1 MDNDASIFKY
11 IRRSYLPFFL
21 LLFGCS
27 SIETTK
33 NIPPK
38 EYPITVYVSSQ
49 NGGSVNPVNIS
60 IEIGDN
66 KIVNQDFY
74 SGSGHEHSKFELN
87 LKEGR
92 QQIVVT
98 SSNGNAGLDVVF
110 TVDKPLWL
118 SISYWGKNHF
128 QLDISERPII
138 FI

>member
-1 MDNDASIFKY
+1 MYTNTSIFKY
-11 IRRSYLPFFL
+11 LIRSYFLILL

-27 SIETTK
+27 PLETAQ
-33 NIPPK
+33 NDSPK
-38 EYPITVYVSSQ
+38 EYPIILYVSSQ

-60 IEIGDN
+60 IEMGYN
-66 KIVNQDFY
+66 KIVHQDFY
-74 SGSGHEHSKFELN
+74 SGSGQEHSKFEVK

-118 SISYWGKNHF
+118 SLSYWGKNHF
-128 QLDISERPII
+128 QLYISESPII